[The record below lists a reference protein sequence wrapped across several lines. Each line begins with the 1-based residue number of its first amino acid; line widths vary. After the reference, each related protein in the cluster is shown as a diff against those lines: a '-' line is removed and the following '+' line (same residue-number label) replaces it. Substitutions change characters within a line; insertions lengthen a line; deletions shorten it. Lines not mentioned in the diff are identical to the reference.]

1 VTTGQY
7 GSHLGAGGRADGR
20 TDARAVKATGLRRRG
35 GWRGGKAR
43 GLEGRWGSG
52 LVVVG
57 EKTCGG
63 GNEAGGGPN
72 RALVS
77 LAFPF
82 PRCFL
87 ARSLPCFF
95 FALHA
100 PGSSLARALLFS
112 FCCGALNALESRS
125 PRGGAVWVT
134 DRFPFESVSAG
145 ADAGRE
151 KKRRARNG
159 ERKPERET
167 GPPAQEPR
175 AGAGTCDL

>member
-7 GSHLGAGGRADGR
+7 GSHLGVGGRADGR
-20 TDARAVKATGLRRRG
+20 TDARAVKATGLRRRS

-95 FALHA
+95 SRFTL
-100 PGSSLARALLFS
+100 PDPRSLARFS
-112 FCCGALNALESRS
+112 FPFA
-125 PRGGAVWVT
+125 AV
-134 DRFPFESVSAG
+134 
-145 ADAGRE
+145 
-151 KKRRARNG
+151 
-159 ERKPERET
+159 
-167 GPPAQEPR
+167 
-175 AGAGTCDL
+175 L